1 MNVLGG
7 HTVRGDGIYH
17 DDGTTENS
25 KPPPQVQ
32 ACSGSLQRSYRDWL
46 QSGTALFE
54 AVGHYGTSC
63 GVMYVRNERGC
74 TLDDIEDAPMDN
86 YIVFPGHGIYAR
98 GCTRLLGYNTFERG
112 CTRKFGASSTSGFVV
127 TEWLS
132 ENSIYEVVSIW
143 YAQVH

>member
-1 MNVLGG
+1 MSWEDTQFEV
-7 HTVRGDGIYH
+7 
-17 DDGTTENS
+17 TESTMTMEPQRIS

-54 AVGHYGTSC
+54 AVGHYGGTSC